1 MTIELYNKVYDLLKW
16 AALIALPAL
25 AVLYNVLAGVW
36 GWPYA
41 QEVSTTIN
49 AVIAFIGTLIGISTA
64 AYNRKDNGD
73 GDGD

>member
-1 MTIELYNKVYDLLKW
+1 MKFEMNNRVYDVLKW
-16 AALIALPAL
+16 LALIALPAL

-49 AVIAFIGTLIGISTA
+49 AVIAFIGTLIGVSTA
-64 AYNRKDNGD
+64 AFNKSD
-73 GDGD
+73 GAGK

>member
-1 MTIELYNKVYDLLKW
+1 MKFELNNKVYDVLKW
-16 AALIALPAL
+16 LALIALPAL

-64 AYNRKDNGD
+64 AYKKENCNGD
-73 GDGD
+73 

>member
-1 MTIELYNKVYDLLKW
+1 MKFLLNDKVYDVLKW
-16 AALIALPAL
+16 LALIALPAL

-64 AYNRKDNGD
+64 AYKKEEDD
-73 GDGD
+73 GATD

>member
-1 MTIELYNKVYDLLKW
+1 MKFELNDKVYDVLKW
-16 AALIALPAL
+16 LALIALPAL

-49 AVIAFIGTLIGISTA
+49 AVIAFIGALIGISTA
-64 AYNRKDNGD
+64 AWKED
-73 GDGD
+73 GDVSQQRH

>member
-1 MTIELYNKVYDLLKW
+1 MKFQLNDKVYDVLKW
-16 AALIALPAL
+16 MALIALPAL

-64 AYNRKDNGD
+64 AYNRETDD
-73 GDGD
+73 GD

>member
-1 MTIELYNKVYDLLKW
+1 MKFELNDKVYDVLKW
-16 AALIALPAL
+16 LALIALPAL

-49 AVIAFIGTLIGISTA
+49 AVIAFIGALIGISTA
-64 AYNRKDNGD
+64 AWREDSDVSQQKS
-73 GDGD
+73 

>member
-1 MTIELYNKVYDLLKW
+1 MKFLLNDKVYDVLKW
-16 AALIALPAL
+16 LALIALPAL

-64 AYNRKDNGD
+64 AYKKEKDD
-73 GDGD
+73 GATD